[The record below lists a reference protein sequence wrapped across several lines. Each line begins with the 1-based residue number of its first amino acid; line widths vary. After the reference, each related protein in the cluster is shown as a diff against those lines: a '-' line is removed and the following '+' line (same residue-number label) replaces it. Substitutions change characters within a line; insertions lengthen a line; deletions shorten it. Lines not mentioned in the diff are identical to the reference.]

1 VNGTQIAVVGAG
13 ITGLSIAYHLAER
26 GASVAVYERTG
37 IGAEASG
44 VQPGGVRQQWSTRVN
59 CLLARE
65 SVAFYR
71 EVGERLEARA
81 QPRLN
86 ECGYIFLAHGDE
98 RLASMADDVALQQEA
113 GVPSRILSPAELEAV
128 LPGIVVDGVK
138 GAAYCPEDG
147 YVDKPQAVVEA
158 FAEAAARLGAP
169 VRPLAVR
176 SIEPWGGGWRLRGGD
191 GAATEADAVVV
202 ATGYGTPEL
211 LAPLGVEIPIEKQA
225 RYLFLSDPIRER
237 LLEPLVVAPELRF
250 AAKQLAS
257 GRVLASDLSAEGDPA
272 TGEELW
278 RAAVRSR
285 ARALLPQLEYVT
297 YPVFVEG
304 FYDVTPDHQ
313 ALLGPVDGHD
323 GLWLAAGFSGHG
335 FMMAPAVGRIIA
347 GAVLGD
353 PADPL
358 LHPFRLGRF
367 AEGPLLPELQI
378 V

>member
-1 VNGTQIAVVGAG
+1 VNGSTIAVVGAG
-13 ITGLSIAYHLAER
+13 ITGLSIAYHMAKR
-26 GASVAVYERTG
+26 GADVAVYERTG

-71 EVGERLEARA
+71 EVGERLDARA
-81 QPRLN
+81 EPRLD
-86 ECGYIFLAHGDE
+86 ECGYIFLAHSGE

-113 GVPSRILSPAELEAV
+113 GVPSRLLSPAELEVV
-128 LPGIVVDGVK
+128 LPGVVVDGVA
-138 GAAYCPEDG
+138 GAAYCGEDG

-169 VRPLAVR
+169 IRHLAVE
-176 SIEPWGGGWRLRGGD
+176 SIEPAGRGWRLRGAG
-191 GAATEADAVVV
+191 GAETEADSVVI
-202 ATGYGTPEL
+202 ATGYGTPKL
-211 LAPLGVEIPIEKQA
+211 LAPLGIDVPIEKQP
-225 RYLFLSDPIRER
+225 RYLFLSEPIRER
-237 LLEPLVVAPELRF
+237 LLEPLVVAPDLRF
-250 AAKQLAS
+250 AAKQLAN
-257 GRVLASDLSAEGDPA
+257 GRVLTSDLSAEGDPG
-272 TGEELW
+272 TGEAAW
-278 RAAVRSR
+278 RAAVSSH

-313 ALLGPVDGHD
+313 ALLGAVDGHD

-335 FMMAPAVGRIIA
+335 FMMAPAVGRILA

-353 PADPL
+353 PPDPL
-358 LHPFRLGRF
+358 LEPFRLGRF
-367 AEGPLLPELQI
+367 ADGPLLPELQI